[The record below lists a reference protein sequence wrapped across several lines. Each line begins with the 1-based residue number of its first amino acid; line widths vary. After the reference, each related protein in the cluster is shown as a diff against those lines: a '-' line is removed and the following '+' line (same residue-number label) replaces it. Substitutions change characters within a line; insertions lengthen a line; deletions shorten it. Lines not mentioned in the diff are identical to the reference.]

1 MSIMLVNNYE
11 QIKLEIRNI
20 QKEKGL
26 KHVDDFLKNCNL
38 RDYITDVFLYGDL
51 AQGYSSDVT
60 NIDIL
65 VCFDESI
72 KQIKGYEYELL
83 MLKKNITHVNEKIA
97 KINMKTAI
105 EGELK
110 DDDLIIR
117 KTGINFKN
125 IDWNYEKD
133 DNTKK
138 PVKTEYEWER

>member
-38 RDYITDVFLYGDL
+38 SDYITDVFLYGDL

>member
-20 QKEKGL
+20 QKDKGL

-38 RDYITDVFLYGDL
+38 SDYITDVFLYGDL

>member
-1 MSIMLVNNYE
+1 MLVNNYE

-38 RDYITDVFLYGDL
+38 SDYITDVFLYGDL

>member
-38 RDYITDVFLYGDL
+38 SDYITDVFLYGDL

-105 EGELK
+105 KGELK

>member
-38 RDYITDVFLYGDL
+38 SDYITDVFLYGDL

-83 MLKKNITHVNEKIA
+83 MLKS
-97 KINMKTAI
+97 
-105 EGELK
+105 
-110 DDDLIIR
+110 
-117 KTGINFKN
+117 
-125 IDWNYEKD
+125 
-133 DNTKK
+133 
-138 PVKTEYEWER
+138 

>member
-38 RDYITDVFLYGDL
+38 SDYITDEFLYGDL

>member
-38 RDYITDVFLYGDL
+38 SDYITDVFLYGDL

-105 EGELK
+105 KGELK

-117 KTGINFKN
+117 KMGINFKN

>member
-38 RDYITDVFLYGDL
+38 SDYITDVFLYGDL

-65 VCFDESI
+65 VCFDKSI

>member
-1 MSIMLVNNYE
+1 M
-11 QIKLEIRNI
+11 
-20 QKEKGL
+20 
-26 KHVDDFLKNCNL
+26 
-38 RDYITDVFLYGDL
+38 
-51 AQGYSSDVT
+51 
-60 NIDIL
+60 

-72 KQIKGYEYELL
+72 KKIKGYEYELL

>member
-1 MSIMLVNNYE
+1 
-11 QIKLEIRNI
+11 
-20 QKEKGL
+20 
-26 KHVDDFLKNCNL
+26 
-38 RDYITDVFLYGDL
+38 
-51 AQGYSSDVT
+51 
-60 NIDIL
+60 
-65 VCFDESI
+65 
-72 KQIKGYEYELL
+72 
-83 MLKKNITHVNEKIA
+83 
-97 KINMKTAI
+97 MKTAI

>member
-26 KHVDDFLKNCNL
+26 KQVDDFLKNCNL
-38 RDYITDVFLYGDL
+38 SDYITDVFLYGDL

>member
-1 MSIMLVNNYE
+1 MSIMLINNYE

-26 KHVDDFLKNCNL
+26 KHIDDYLKNCNL
-38 RDYITDVFLYGDL
+38 SDYITDIILYGSL
-51 AQGYSSDVT
+51 VQGYSSDIT

-72 KQIKGYEYELL
+72 KQIKGYEYELW
-83 MLKKNITHVNEKIA
+83 MLKKNITHINEKIT
-97 KINMKTAI
+97 KINVKTAI
-105 EGELK
+105 EGELE

-125 IDWNYEKD
+125 IDWSYKKD
-133 DNTKK
+133 DNVMR
-138 PVKTEYEWER
+138 PVKIEYDNR

>member
-38 RDYITDVFLYGDL
+38 SDYITDVFLYGDL

-133 DNTKK
+133 DNTS
-138 PVKTEYEWER
+138 VI

>member
-38 RDYITDVFLYGDL
+38 SDYITDVFLYGDL

-97 KINMKTAI
+97 KINMKTVI